1 MTRPNRCPVCP
12 WAVGILLVN
21 FASVVQ
27 AEALSFDA
35 ALELAVRES
44 PALAANAAEI
54 NAAQQAAI
62 PAGALP
68 DPKLAVGIENL
79 PIEGAD
85 RYRIDQ
91 DAMTMRRFALMQ
103 EFPNR
108 AKREARVAA
117 AQGRVNIAEAQVRVT
132 RRIVRRE
139 TAMAWIARHTV
150 ELQLARMEA
159 LFDENRLFD
168 AAVRARLAGGQ
179 TMAAEVLA
187 PRQEAAMIDERRDA
201 LRARREQAI
210 AELKR
215 WIGVAA
221 DAPLEGDVPE
231 WSIVHEGLVH
241 GLHQHPDLAVLDSQ
255 QRLLK
260 AELSEARAAK
270 KPDWALELA
279 YQQRDAQFGDM
290 VSLQVAFDLPLFPQK
305 RQNPQIAAKH
315 AEAAALASEREVSL
329 REHAAMLE
337 TDLAQY
343 QRLVN
348 AVRRQREILQPLAEE
363 KVALTMAAWRGGKG
377 NLTEVVTARRERIL
391 AELDAVALDGERRQ
405 SAARLHF
412 TYGDAAG
419 AQP

>member
-1 MTRPNRCPVCP
+1 MIGLGRCPVHP
-12 WAVGILLVN
+12 WALGMLLMN
-21 FASVVQ
+21 FAGVTQ
-27 AEALSFDA
+27 AGALSFNA
-35 ALELAVRES
+35 ALNLALREN

-54 NAAQQAAI
+54 DATQQAAI

-68 DPKLAVGIENL
+68 DPKLSLGLENL
-79 PIEGAD
+79 PIEGGD
-85 RYRIDQ
+85 RYRINRDS
-91 DAMTMRRFALMQ
+91 MTMRRIGLMQ

-108 AKREARVAA
+108 SKREARIAA
-117 AQGRVNIAEAQVRVT
+117 AQGRVSSAAAQAQVTQRV
-132 RRIVRRE
+132 VRRE
-139 TAMAWIARHTV
+139 TALAWIARHTA

-159 LFDENRLFD
+159 LTDENRRFD

-179 TMAAEVLA
+179 AMVAEVLA

-201 LRARREQAI
+201 LHARREEAI

-215 WIGVAA
+215 WLGAA
-221 DAPLEGDVPE
+221 AQAPLAGDAPE
-231 WSIVHEGLVH
+231 WPIVREGLVH

-255 QRLLK
+255 QRLLN

-290 VSLQVAFDLPLFPQK
+290 VSLQVAFDLPLFPQA

-315 AEAAALASEREVSL
+315 AETVALASEREVLL

-337 TDLAQY
+337 TDLAEY

-348 AVRRQREILQPLAEE
+348 AVRRQREVLQPLAEE

-377 NLTEVVTARRERIL
+377 NLTEVVTARRERIVV
-391 AELDAVALDGERRQ
+391 ELDAIALEGELRQ
-405 SAARLHF
+405 TAARLHF
-412 TYGDAAG
+412 TYGDTAG